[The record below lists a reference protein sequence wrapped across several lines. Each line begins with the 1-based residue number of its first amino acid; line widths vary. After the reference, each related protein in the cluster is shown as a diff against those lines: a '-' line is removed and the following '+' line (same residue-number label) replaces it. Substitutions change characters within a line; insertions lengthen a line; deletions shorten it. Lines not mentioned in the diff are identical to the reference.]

1 MANNNPTVHT
11 VPNGSE
17 WKNVQDGKTIDLYET
32 KGLAVEAG
40 REKLKMMKQ
49 NTSFI
54 TAMEKSA
61 NQIATATIHFHL
73 EDSILNN
80 SN

>member
-32 KGLAVEAG
+32 KGLALAAG
-40 REKLKMMKQ
+40 PEKDK
-49 NTSFI
+49 NDET
-54 TAMEKSA
+54 EHV
-61 NQIATATIHFHL
+61 IHNRNGKIS
-73 EDSILNN
+73 ESN
-80 SN
+80 SYGNDPFPPRG

>member
-40 REKLKMMKQ
+40 REKAK
-49 NTSFI
+49 NDET
-54 TAMEKSA
+54 EHV
-61 NQIATATIHFHL
+61 IHN
-73 EDSILNN
+73 LNGKISESN
-80 SN
+80 SYGNDPFPPRG